1 MTFNEKYVI
10 IQKRVFVC
18 HLIRSVS
25 DFLETVVLIPAYKPN
40 ELLLKTI
47 DEIRSENFGILCVDD
62 GSGDEYASVFEKA
75 AENAVV
81 IAHKKNK
88 GKGAAL
94 KFGFSKIKE
103 LFPDCRFIITADADG
118 QHAIKD
124 ICAVRDELKR
134 GAEFVV
140 GSREFSGDIPLRSR
154 IGNNMSRFMF
164 TIVTGCYLRDNQMG
178 LRGFKAEHTD
188 WLSLPT
194 GSRYD
199 YEMNVLLYAAR
210 QNIPITEV
218 TAETIYIDDNSSSHF
233 NPALDTLRIYKR
245 MFRTAWATLAS
256 VVLSFVLAFIYGIFR
271 NWSFWPLA
279 ISFIQ
284 VFSAG
289 TSLLLNKLFCYKGIR
304 QRCLWR
310 TMISAAI
317 RMAVY
322 LDLMVLMQ
330 ICTMPWMFLAYVIA
344 AVVSLPIEYFI
355 RKKLNLY
362 SSVKRTNEK

>member
-1 MTFNEKYVI
+1 MRFA
-10 IQKRVFVC
+10 
-18 HLIRSVS
+18 S
-25 DFLETVVLIPAYKPN
+25 DILETVVLIPAYKPN

-47 DEIRSENFGILCVDD
+47 DEIRNEEFRILVVDD
-62 GSGDEYASVFEKA
+62 GSGKEYAPVFEKA
-75 AENAVV
+75 SENAVV
-81 IAHKKNK
+81 ISHKKNK

-94 KFGFSKIKE
+94 KYGFSKIGE
-103 LFPDCRFIITADADG
+103 LFPDCKYIITADADG

-124 ICAVRDELKR
+124 ICAVRTELR
-134 GAEFVV
+134 NGAQFVV

-154 IGNNMSRFMF
+154 VGNNMSRFMF

-178 LRGFKAEHTD
+178 LRGFAAEHTS
-188 WLSLPT
+188 WLSLPS

-199 YEMNVLLYAAR
+199 YEMNVLMYAAR

-256 VVLSFVLAFIYGIFR
+256 VVLAFVLAFIYGLLR
-271 NWSFWPLA
+271 NWHFWPLA
-279 ISFIQ
+279 ISSIQ

-289 TSLLLNKLFCYKGIR
+289 MSLLLNKLFCYKGIR

-310 TMISAAI
+310 TMLSAGI

-322 LDLMVLMQ
+322 LDIMVILQM
-330 ICTMPWMFLAYVIA
+330 CGMPWMFAAYVIA
-344 AVVSLPIEYFI
+344 AIVSLPIEYFI
-355 RKKLNLY
+355 RKKLDLY
-362 SSVKRTNEK
+362 SFVKRTTEKQGDKK

>member
-1 MTFNEKYVI
+1 MTFDNRCDI
-10 IQKRVFVC
+10 ILKRVFEC
-18 HLIRSVS
+18 QLMRFAS

-47 DEIRSENFGILCVDD
+47 DEIRSEDFRVLVIDD
-62 GSGDEYASVFEKA
+62 GSGEKYASVFEEA
-75 AENAVV
+75 AKQATVLHH
-81 IAHKKNK
+81 AKNK

-94 KFGFSKIKE
+94 KFGFSKIGE
-103 LFPDCRFIITADADG
+103 LFPDCKYIITADADG

-124 ICAVRDELKR
+124 ICAVRTELR
-134 GAEFVV
+134 SGAEFVV

-154 IGNNMSRFMF
+154 VGNNMSRFMF
-164 TIVTGCYLRDNQMG
+164 AIVTGCYLRDNQMG

-188 WLSLPT
+188 WLSLPS

-199 YEMNVLLYAAR
+199 YEMNVLMYAAR

-245 MFRTAWATLAS
+245 MFRTAWASLVS
-256 VVLSFVLAFIYGIFR
+256 VVLAFVLVFIYGVFR
-271 NWSFWPLA
+271 NWSVWPIA

-284 VFSAG
+284 VVSAG
-289 TSLLLNKLFCYKGIR
+289 ASLLLNKMFCYKGIR

-310 TMISAAI
+310 TMLSTGI

-322 LDLMVLMQ
+322 LDLMVLQQ
-330 ICTMPWMFLAYVIA
+330 ICGMPWMFAAYVIS
-344 AVVSLPIEYFI
+344 AVICLPIEY
-355 RKKLNLY
+355 K
-362 SSVKRTNEK
+362 SEAKRS